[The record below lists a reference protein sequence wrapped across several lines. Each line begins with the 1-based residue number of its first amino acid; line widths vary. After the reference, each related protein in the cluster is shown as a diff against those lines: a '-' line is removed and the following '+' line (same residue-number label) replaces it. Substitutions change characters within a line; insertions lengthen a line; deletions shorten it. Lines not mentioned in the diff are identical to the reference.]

1 MEHRGA
7 DEHASKPADVCRLY
21 FIYYQK
27 KKETLQKTK
36 TIVAEWGGFVQATE
50 ATEIFGQLI
59 LEFCIWES
67 KIGITFANAQGRDV
81 WMCTGTHGFLE
92 GMSQDSPE

>member
-36 TIVAEWGGFVQATE
+36 TIVAEWEVGLFKLQK
-50 ATEIFGQLI
+50 QLK
-59 LEFCIWES
+59 S
-67 KIGITFANAQGRDV
+67 
-81 WMCTGTHGFLE
+81 
-92 GMSQDSPE
+92 SDS